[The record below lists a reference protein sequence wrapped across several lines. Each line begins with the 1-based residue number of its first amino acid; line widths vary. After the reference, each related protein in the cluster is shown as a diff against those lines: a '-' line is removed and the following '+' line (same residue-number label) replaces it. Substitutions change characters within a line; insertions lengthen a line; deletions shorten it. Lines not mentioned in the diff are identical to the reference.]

1 MKKLLFLL
9 LITCIFTSCEDV
21 VDVDLDSEPP
31 RLIVDA
37 LIRVDTSQELT
48 EATIRVSLSSSF
60 FGEIQHAEIETM
72 QITNEEDGSFVPYEP
87 VPGEPGLF
95 RPFPTTVSPV
105 SPDNKILTSF
115 LTNPNPVYIFT
126 VRYQDELYL
135 ARTSFVP
142 TTPINSIVQGDNTL
156 FNEDDTEFIISF
168 NDTPDREDFYVF
180 DFDFGEFLTVED
192 TFFPGQDFEFSY
204 FYDGEDFPLET
215 DQEVTISILGADETF
230 YNYME
235 QLITQSDLTDGGPF
249 QVPVST
255 VRGNIL
261 NAEGINN
268 IDVFDNV
275 GRPNNFALGYFA
287 IVQEFKN
294 TVIVE

>member
-1 MKKLLFLL
+1 MKKLLFLF
-9 LITCIFTSCEDV
+9 LIACIFSSCEDV
-21 VDVDLDSEPP
+21 VDVDLDTEPP

-37 LIRVDTSQELT
+37 LIRVDTSQDLT
-48 EATIRVSLSSSF
+48 EANIRVSLSSSF
-60 FGEIQHAEIETM
+60 FGEIQPAEIETM
-72 QITNEEDGSFVPYEP
+72 QIMNEENGAFVPYEP
-87 VPGEPGLF
+87 VPGEPGLY

-135 ARTSFVP
+135 ARTSFAP
-142 TTPINSIVQGDNTL
+142 TTPIDTIVQGDNTL
-156 FNEDDTEFIISF
+156 FDEDDTEFIISF
-168 NDTPDREDFYVF
+168 TDTPDREDFYIF

-192 TFFPGQDFEFSY
+192 TFFPGQNFEFSY

-215 DQEVTISILGADETF
+215 GDEITISILGADETF

-255 VRGNIL
+255 GFL
-261 NAEGINN
+261 
-268 IDVFDNV
+268 
-275 GRPNNFALGYFA
+275 
-287 IVQEFKN
+287 
-294 TVIVE
+294 

>member
-1 MKKLLFLL
+1 MKKILFLL

-31 RLIVDA
+31 RLVVDA

-48 EATIRVSLSSSF
+48 DANIRVSLTSSF
-60 FGEIQHAEIETM
+60 FGEIEPAEIESM
-72 QITNEEDGSFVPYEP
+72 QIQNEETGAFVPYEP
-87 VPGEPGLF
+87 VPGEPGLY

-105 SPDNKILTSF
+105 IDNKIITGFLTS
-115 LTNPNPVYIFT
+115 PDPIYIFS

-142 TTPINSIVQGDNTL
+142 TTPIDEISVGEEIL
-156 FNEDDTEFIISF
+156 FDEDDTELVISF
-168 NDTPDREDFYVF
+168 TDTPDREDFYVF
-180 DFDFGEFLTVED
+180 DFSFNEFLTVED
-192 TFFPGQDFEFSY
+192 TFFPGQSFEFSY
-204 FYDGEDFPLET
+204 FFDGEELPLEAGEELT
-215 DQEVTISILGADETF
+215 VSILGADESF
-230 YNYME
+230 YDYME

-261 NAEGINN
+261 NAEGIDN

-275 GRPNNFALGYFA
+275 SRPNNFALGYFA

-294 TVIVE
+294 TVIIE

>member
-1 MKKLLFLL
+1 MRHIIYILFLA
-9 LITCIFTSCEDV
+9 TFFTSCEDV

-31 RLIVDA
+31 RLVVDA

-48 EATIRVSLSSSF
+48 EATIRVTLTSSF
-60 FGEIQHAEIETM
+60 FGEIQPAEIESM
-72 QITNEEDGSFVPYEP
+72 QIQNEENGSFVPYEP
-87 VPGEPGLF
+87 VPGEPGLY

-105 SPDNKILTSF
+105 VDNKIITSF
-115 LTNPNPVYIFT
+115 LTNPNPVYIFS
-126 VRYQDELYL
+126 VVFQDELYL

-142 TTPINSIVQGDNTL
+142 TSPIDSITQGEDTL
-156 FNEDDTEFIISF
+156 FDENDTEVIISF
-168 NDTPDREDFYVF
+168 TDTQDREDFYVF

-204 FYDGEDFPLET
+204 FYDGEDVPLET
-215 DQEVTISILGADETF
+215 GQEITISILGADEPF
-230 YNYME
+230 YDYME
-235 QLITQSDLTDGGPF
+235 QLVTQSDLTDGGPF

-261 NAEGINN
+261 NAEGIDN

-275 GRPNNFALGYFA
+275 GRPDSFALGYFA

-294 TVIVE
+294 TLIIE

>member
-1 MKKLLFLL
+1 MKKILFIL

-31 RLIVDA
+31 RLVVDA
-37 LIRVDTSQELT
+37 LIRVDTSLELT
-48 EATIRVSLSSSF
+48 EATIRVSLTSSF
-60 FGEIQHAEIETM
+60 FGEIEPAEIQSM
-72 QITNEEDGSFVPYEP
+72 QIQNEETGAFVPYEP
-87 VPGEPGLF
+87 VPGEPGLY

-105 SPDNKILTSF
+105 IDNKIITNF
-115 LTNPNPVYIFT
+115 LTNPDPVYIFS
-126 VRYQDELYL
+126 VIFQDELYL

-142 TTPINSIVQGDNTL
+142 TTPIDEIAVGEEIL
-156 FNEDDTEFIISF
+156 FDEDDTEIIISF
-168 NDTPDREDFYVF
+168 TDTPDREDFYVF
-180 DFDFGEFLTVED
+180 DFSFNEFLTVED
-192 TFFPGQDFEFSY
+192 TFFPGQSFEFSY
-204 FYDGEDFPLET
+204 FFDGEELPLEDGEELT
-215 DQEVTISILGADETF
+215 VSILGADESF

-235 QLITQSDLTDGGPF
+235 QLVIQSDLTDGGPF

-261 NAEGINN
+261 NAEGIDN

-287 IVQEFKN
+287 IVQEFKS
-294 TVIVE
+294 TVIIE

>member
-1 MKKLLFLL
+1 MKKIVFLMFILFA
-9 LITCIFTSCEDV
+9 FASCEDV
-21 VDVDLDSEPP
+21 VDVDLDTEPP

-37 LIRVDTSQELT
+37 LIRVDTSQDLT
-48 EATIRVSLSSSF
+48 EANIRVSLSSSF
-60 FGEIQHAEIETM
+60 FGEIQPAEIETM
-72 QITNEEDGSFVPYEP
+72 QIQNEENGAFVPYEP
-87 VPGEPGLF
+87 VPGEPGLY

-135 ARTSFVP
+135 ARTSFAP
-142 TTPINSIVQGDNTL
+142 TTPIDTIVQGDNTL
-156 FNEDDTEFIISF
+156 FDEDDTEFIISF
-168 NDTPDREDFYVF
+168 TDTPDREDFYIF

-215 DQEVTISILGADETF
+215 GDEFTISILGADETF

-261 NAEGINN
+261 NAEGIDN
-268 IDVFDNV
+268 IDIFDNV
-275 GRPNNFALGYFA
+275 DRPNNFALGYFA
-287 IVQEFKN
+287 ISQEFKN

>member
-1 MKKLLFLL
+1 MKKILFLL

-31 RLIVDA
+31 RLVVDA
-37 LIRVDTSQELT
+37 LIRVDTSLELT
-48 EATIRVSLSSSF
+48 EATIRVSLTSSF
-60 FGEIQHAEIETM
+60 FGEIEPAEIQSM
-72 QITNEEDGSFVPYEP
+72 QIQNEETGAFVPYEP
-87 VPGEPGLF
+87 VPGEPGLY

-105 SPDNKILTSF
+105 IDNKIITNF
-115 LTNPNPVYIFT
+115 LTNPDPVYIFS
-126 VRYQDELYL
+126 VIFQDELYL

-142 TTPINSIVQGDNTL
+142 TTPIDEIAVGEEIL
-156 FNEDDTEFIISF
+156 FDEDDTEIIISF
-168 NDTPDREDFYVF
+168 TDTPDREDFYVF
-180 DFDFGEFLTVED
+180 DFSFNEFLTVED
-192 TFFPGQDFEFSY
+192 TFFPGQSFEFSY
-204 FYDGEDFPLET
+204 FFDGEELPLEDGEELT
-215 DQEVTISILGADETF
+215 VSILGADESF

-235 QLITQSDLTDGGPF
+235 QLVIQSDLTDGGPF

-261 NAEGINN
+261 NAEGIDN

-287 IVQEFKN
+287 IVQEFKS
-294 TVIVE
+294 TVIIE

>member
-1 MKKLLFLL
+1 MKKILFLL

-31 RLIVDA
+31 RLVVDA

-48 EATIRVSLSSSF
+48 EANISVSLTSSF
-60 FGEIQHAEIETM
+60 FGEIEPAEIESM
-72 QITNEEDGSFVPYEP
+72 QIQNEETGAFVPYEP
-87 VPGEPGLF
+87 VPGEPGLY

-115 LTNPNPVYIFT
+115 LTNPDPIYIFS

-142 TTPINSIVQGDNTL
+142 TTPIDEISVGEEIL
-156 FNEDDTEFIISF
+156 FDEDDTELIISF
-168 NDTPDREDFYVF
+168 TDTPDREDFYVF
-180 DFDFGEFLTVED
+180 DFSFNEFLTVED
-192 TFFPGQDFEFSY
+192 TFFPGQSFEFSY
-204 FYDGEDFPLET
+204 FFDGEELPLEVGEELT
-215 DQEVTISILGADETF
+215 VSILGADETF
-230 YNYME
+230 YDYME
-235 QLITQSDLTDGGPF
+235 QLITQSDLSDGGPF

-261 NAEGINN
+261 NAEGIDN

-275 GRPNNFALGYFA
+275 DRPDNFALGYFG
-287 IVQEFKN
+287 IVQEFKS
-294 TVIVE
+294 TVIIE